1 MIGLATV
8 GTSTITRNLLDAV
21 AEDPRVRHTVVVSR
35 DAPRG
40 AAFAA
45 QAATRADCPR
55 VVTTLDQLAAA
66 EDVDAVYVASPNM
79 AHHTQALTALEAG
92 KHVLVEKSACVTAAG
107 WQELVDA
114 AGRHGVALLE
124 ANRNS
129 TWHPGTAE
137 LHDALSRIGRIR
149 MSQLSY
155 CQRSS
160 RYDRFLAGELP
171 GIFDPQMAAGAL
183 MDIGTYPL
191 ETMVELFGVPDSFN
205 TDALRLRNGIDGA
218 GSLLAHYDGQLCS
231 VVWSKIS
238 DSPGPSVI
246 QGEDGTITVD
256 AVEDPGV
263 IEVRTAGT
271 VRTTRIPHR
280 RVRDMAHELS
290 AFVEATEDPTRCA
303 LPHRWTSERLA
314 LMEQI
319 RDRIGL
325 ELPGR

>member
-21 AEDPRVRHTVVVSR
+21 AEDPRVRHTVVCSR
-35 DAPRG
+35 DAARG

-45 QAATRADCPR
+45 RFPTRADSPR
-55 VVTTLDQLAAA
+55 VVTTIDDLVAAA
-66 EDVDAVYVASPNM
+66 DVDAVDVASPNI
-79 AHHTQALTALEAG
+79 AHHSQALAALAAG
-92 KHVLVEKSACVTAAG
+92 KHVLVEKSACVTAAS
-107 WQELVDA
+107 WQQLVDA

-137 LHDALSRIGRIR
+137 LRDALPRIGRVR

-160 RYDRFLAGELP
+160 RYDRFLAGQLP
-171 GIFDPQMAAGAL
+171 GIFDPRMAAGAL

-191 ETMVELFGVPDSFN
+191 ETMVELFGVPEAFN
-205 TDALRLRNGIDGA
+205 TDAVRLRNGIDGA
-218 GSLLAHYDGQLCS
+218 GSLLARYDGHLCS

-271 VRTTRIPHR
+271 VRTTRIPPP
-280 RVRDMAHELS
+280 AG
-290 AFVEATEDPTRCA
+290 P
-303 LPHRWTSERLA
+303 
-314 LMEQI
+314 
-319 RDRIGL
+319 
-325 ELPGR
+325 

>member
-21 AEDPRVRHTVVVSR
+21 AEDPRVRHTVVCSR
-35 DAPRG
+35 DAARG

-45 QAATRADCPR
+45 RSPTRADSPR
-55 VVTTLDQLAAA
+55 VVTTIDDLVAAA
-66 EDVDAVYVASPNM
+66 DVDAVDVASPNI
-79 AHHTQALTALEAG
+79 AHHSQALAALAAG

-107 WQELVDA
+107 WQQLVDA

-137 LHDALSRIGRIR
+137 LRDALPRIGRVR

-160 RYDRFLAGELP
+160 RYDRFLAGQLP
-171 GIFDPQMAAGAL
+171 GIFDPRMAAGAL

-191 ETMVELFGVPDSFN
+191 ETMVELFGVPEAFN
-205 TDALRLRNGIDGA
+205 TDAVRLRNGIDGA
-218 GSLLAHYDGQLCS
+218 GSLLARYDGHLCS

-280 RVRDMAHELS
+280 QVRDMAHELS
-290 AFVEATEDPTRCA
+290 AFIEATESPTRCA
-303 LPHRWTSERLA
+303 LPHRWTSERLV

-319 RDRIGL
+319 RERIGV

>member
-21 AEDPRVRHTVVVSR
+21 AEDPRVRHTVVCSR

-66 EDVDAVYVASPNM
+66 DVDAVDVASPNI
-79 AHHTQALTALEAG
+79 AHHTQALAALAAG

-107 WQELVDA
+107 WQQLVDA

-137 LHDALSRIGRIR
+137 LHDALPRIGRVR

-160 RYDRFLAGELP
+160 RYDRFLAGQLP

-183 MDIGTYPL
+183 MDIGT
-191 ETMVELFGVPDSFN
+191 
-205 TDALRLRNGIDGA
+205 
-218 GSLLAHYDGQLCS
+218 
-231 VVWSKIS
+231 
-238 DSPGPSVI
+238 
-246 QGEDGTITVD
+246 
-256 AVEDPGV
+256 
-263 IEVRTAGT
+263 
-271 VRTTRIPHR
+271 
-280 RVRDMAHELS
+280 
-290 AFVEATEDPTRCA
+290 
-303 LPHRWTSERLA
+303 
-314 LMEQI
+314 
-319 RDRIGL
+319 
-325 ELPGR
+325 